1 MRSLEFHDNG
11 FHIMSKPSL
20 FSALEMVLLDFLI
33 LCLSKD
39 WWLSKSPIAI
49 EYAII
54 FISIISLCAASELIL
69 YGGRLF
75 YMLIRFPIE
84 SRGGQ
89 KKLFEVGF
97 VTGICCA
104 CFVLRCLM
112 VLVSS
117 FDEDADVDVLHHP
130 LLNLIYYMLIEIL
143 PSALVLFILRKL
155 PPKRVSDQYHPIK

>member
-1 MRSLEFHDNG
+1 MLGWWDEIDKSEEWQRFIFYLLLCFLMALMIRFSG
-11 FHIMSKPSL
+11 TIMLYSTA
-20 FSALEMVLLDFLI
+20 SAGVRVDDT
-33 LCLSKD
+33 KV
-39 WWLSKSPIAI
+39 
-49 EYAII
+49 
-54 FISIISLCAASELIL
+54 ISLCAASELIL